1 MVRMEGLEP
10 PRLSAPD
17 PKSGT
22 ATNYA
27 TSACDNSLGLWVAP
41 DAKSVR
47 PLAATIPSRLLS
59 GAIGNATSAKRRG
72 KFIDNSEI
80 RNSLSLL

>member
-1 MVRMEGLEP
+1 
-10 PRLSAPD
+10 
-17 PKSGT
+17 
-22 ATNYA
+22 
-27 TSACDNSLGLWVAP
+27 LGLWVAP

-47 PLAATIPSRLLS
+47 PLAATIPSRPDCYREFS

-72 KFIDNSEI
+72 KFIDYSEI